1 VGNGALVTLLIRSD
15 PGDSEDPSPRPT
27 GVTTTTAAE
36 AVTAVTVVRTA
47 IRVVIAFGDEA
58 EVCEAV
64 IRPPEQEGGD
74 DKAIVLG
81 TGPWA
86 GSSGEEGRWL
96 FCQGDTGSGVGA
108 VAAHSTGDGQWT
120 TQSLG
125 LAQTKHAGDVINV
138 DFGSYSAVSLTR
150 DSLIFGGHQH
160 VWTIDSG
167 TTWYSIGPLGG

>member
-1 VGNGALVTLLIRSD
+1 MTTVTAT
-15 PGDSEDPSPRPT
+15 E
-27 GVTTTTAAE
+27 
-36 AVTAVTVVRTA
+36 AVTVVRTTMS
-47 IRVVIAFGDEA
+47 VVLAFGDEA
-58 EVCEAV
+58 EVCKTV
-64 IRPPEQEGGD
+64 IRPPGEEWGEY
-74 DKAIVLG
+74 KAIVLG
-81 TGPWA
+81 TGPWT

-125 LAQTKHAGDVINV
+125 LAQTKHPGDVINV

-160 VWTIDSG
+160 VWTTDSG